1 MQIFLHL
8 GHGLASAVCWP
19 GRSMGLPF
27 AYLVVLW
34 VCRLLTWRSYG
45 SAGLAVPLAWLA
57 TPLAWLARQPK
68 VLFFVTMTLAENLF
82 SYKSS
87 QRLRKPAYRE
97 SVSQMWFFS
106 LRMFNIK
113 RT

>member
-19 GRSMGLPF
+19 DGLMGLPF
-27 AYLVVLW
+27 AGLADLW

-57 TPLAWLARQPK
+57 CQPK

-87 QRLRKPAYRE
+87 QKLRKPAYRE

>member
-19 GRSMGLPF
+19 DGLMGLPF
-27 AYLVVLW
+27 
-34 VCRLLTWRSYG
+34 
-45 SAGLAVPLAWLA
+45 AVPLAWLA
-57 TPLAWLARQPK
+57 CQPK

>member
-1 MQIFLHL
+1 M
-8 GHGLASAVCWP
+8 AW
-19 GRSMGLPF
+19 RLPF
-27 AYLVVLW
+27 AELAVLW

-57 TPLAWLARQPK
+57 CQPK

>member
-1 MQIFLHL
+1 M
-8 GHGLASAVCWP
+8 VW
-19 GRSMGLPF
+19 RLPF
-27 AYLVVLW
+27 AGLAVLW

-45 SAGLAVPLAWLA
+45 AAGLAVPLAWRSYGSARLA
-57 TPLAWLARQPK
+57 VPLAWLACQPK
-68 VLFFVTMTLAENLF
+68 VLFFVTMILAENLF

>member
-1 MQIFLHL
+1 MD
-8 GHGLASAVCWP
+8 W
-19 GRSMGLPF
+19 RLPF
-27 AYLVVLW
+27 AGLTVLW
-34 VCRLLTWRSYG
+34 VCRLLAWQIYG
-45 SAGLAVPLAWLA
+45 SAVCLPGGLMGLSFAVPLAWLA
-57 TPLAWLARQPK
+57 APLAWLAAPLAWLARQPK

-82 SYKSS
+82 SYTSS

>member
-8 GHGLASAVCWP
+8 GHGLTSAVCLP
-19 GRSMGLPF
+19 GGLMGLPG
-27 AYLVVLW
+27 
-34 VCRLLTWRSYG
+34 LLAWRSYG

-57 TPLAWLARQPK
+57 CQPK
-68 VLFFVTMTLAENLF
+68 VLFFVTMTPAENLF

-87 QRLRKPAYRE
+87 QRLRKPTYRE